1 MLGTDRSPEFIEG
14 GAREGTKPAS
24 TALVPL
30 AEPVRWWNR
39 PPKGAALPD
48 PTFVTQLIAT
58 AEQFPQTRSLQRAEM
73 TDALSA
79 YRPAPVVQRAGSRT
93 RQSI

>member
-1 MLGTDRSPEFIEG
+1 MLGTDRSPDFIE
-14 GAREGTKPAS
+14 AIAAEAAKPAC

-30 AEPVRWWNR
+30 AEPVRWFNR
-39 PPKGAALPD
+39 LPRRALPA

-58 AEQFPQTRSLQRAEM
+58 AEQFPQTRPLRRADM

-79 YRPAPVVQRAGSRT
+79 YRVAPKVQRAGLRT

>member
-14 GAREGTKPAS
+14 GAREDAKPAC

-30 AEPVRWWNR
+30 AEPARWLNR
-39 PPKGAALPD
+39 LPRRALPD
-48 PTFVTQLIAT
+48 PIFVTQLIAS
-58 AEQFPQTRSLQRAEM
+58 AEQFPQTRSLRRAAM

-79 YRPAPVVQRAGSRT
+79 YRPAHAVQRAGLRT

>member
-1 MLGTDRSPEFIEG
+1 MLGTDQPAGIIEPG
-14 GAREGTKPAS
+14 SAEDAC

-30 AEPVRWWNR
+30 AEPVRWTNR
-39 PPKGAALPD
+39 LPPRSLPD

-58 AEQFPQTRSLQRAEM
+58 SEHFPQAHSPRRAEM
-73 TDALSA
+73 NDALLA
-79 YRPAPVVQRAGSRT
+79 YAAAPRVQRSGLRT

>member
-1 MLGTDRSPEFIEG
+1 MLNTDRSLEFVDA
-14 GAREGTKPAS
+14 GAAEEAKPAC

-30 AEPVRWWNR
+30 AEPVRRLNR
-39 PPKGAALPD
+39 LPRRTLPD

-58 AEQFPQTRSLQRAEM
+58 AEQFPQTRPLRRADM

-79 YRPAPVVQRAGSRT
+79 YQPAVNVQRAGSRT

>member
-1 MLGTDRSPEFIEG
+1 MLGTDRSHEFME
-14 GAREGTKPAS
+14 ASAAHDAKPAC
-24 TALVPL
+24 TALAPL
-30 AEPVRWWNR
+30 AEPARWPNR
-39 PPKGAALPD
+39 LPRRSLPD

-58 AEQFPQTRSLQRAEM
+58 AEEFPQTRSLCRADM

-79 YRPAPVVQRAGSRT
+79 YRPTPNVQRAGSRT

>member
-1 MLGTDRSPEFIEG
+1 MLGTGRPAEIIEPG
-14 GAREGTKPAS
+14 SAEDAKPAC

-30 AEPVRWWNR
+30 AEPARWSNR
-39 PPKGAALPD
+39 QPWRSLPD

-58 AEQFPQTRSLQRAEM
+58 AEHFPQARPLRRADV

-79 YRPAPVVQRAGSRT
+79 YAPAPKTQRSGLRT

>member
-14 GAREGTKPAS
+14 GARQDAKPAC

-30 AEPVRWWNR
+30 AEPARWLNR
-39 PPKGAALPD
+39 LPRRALPD
-48 PTFVTQLIAT
+48 PIFVTQLIAT
-58 AEQFPQTRSLQRAEM
+58 AEQFPQTRSLRRAEM

-79 YRPAPVVQRAGSRT
+79 YRPAAAGQRVGSRT

>member
-1 MLGTDRSPEFIEG
+1 MLGTDRSPELIEG
-14 GAREGTKPAS
+14 GAREDAKPAC

-30 AEPVRWWNR
+30 AEPVGWLNR
-39 PPKGAALPD
+39 PPRRALPD

-58 AEQFPQTRSLQRAEM
+58 AEQFPQTRSLRRAEI

-79 YRPAPVVQRAGSRT
+79 YRPAPAVQRVGSHT

>member
-1 MLGTDRSPEFIEG
+1 MLGTDRSREFIEG
-14 GAREGTKPAS
+14 GAREDAKPAC

-30 AEPVRWWNR
+30 AEPVRWLNR
-39 PPKGAALPD
+39 LPRRALPD

-58 AEQFPQTRSLQRAEM
+58 AERFPQTRDLGRAEM

-79 YRPAPVVQRAGSRT
+79 YRPAPAVQCAGLRT

>member
-1 MLGTDRSPEFIEG
+1 MLGTDRAEQIIEKG
-14 GAREGTKPAS
+14 SAEDAKPAC

-30 AEPVRWWNR
+30 AEPVRWSNR
-39 PPKGAALPD
+39 LPRRSLPD
-48 PTFVTQLIAT
+48 PTFITQLIAT
-58 AEQFPQTRSLQRAEM
+58 AEHFPQARELRRAEM

-79 YRPAPVVQRAGSRT
+79 YRMEPKVQGSGLRT

>member
-1 MLGTDRSPEFIEG
+1 MLGTDQSVEIIEAG
-14 GAREGTKPAS
+14 FAEDVKPAC

-30 AEPVRWWNR
+30 AEPVRWSNR
-39 PPKGAALPD
+39 LPRRSLPD

-58 AEQFPQTRSLQRAEM
+58 SEHFPQARSLRRAEVS
-73 TDALSA
+73 DALSA
-79 YRPAPVVQRAGSRT
+79 YAPAPKVQRSGLRT